1 MKSILLPI
9 TTQSAVT
16 NVTVWYTCIVT
27 IFAKKE
33 TACSDLNDTEFA
45 TLTSQMGILPKRKD
59 GNLQFLINL
68 MLLLKMRGT
77 SVSITQVIN

>member
-16 NVTVWYTCIVT
+16 NVTVWYTYIAT

-45 TLTSQMGILPKRKD
+45 TLTSQMAFFQRE
-59 GNLQFLINL
+59 NMETYSF
-68 MLLLKMRGT
+68 
-77 SVSITQVIN
+77 